1 MPSTVGSLP
10 SVQRHCSSPLTVVL
24 RPRHFSTPI
33 LDESMTPFSCVLC
46 FGRSKV
52 GSVMPVDEFPSVE
65 KPGNSTMSQVDGGS
79 DGGSALPAVA
89 PRAAF
94 DEDNPDEESSA
105 TAKMSL
111 GTKVKILITFFQ
123 VCSVFWLEVD
133 LVMIMSR
140 VTVVMAWLLMFRGCV
155 VVVPV
160 LLLLMLL
167 LLLLL
172 LMLLLMLLLLSMR
185 VIVFDILDHLIVF
198 LCVGVRTNGT
208 RSCSL

>member
-1 MPSTVGSLP
+1 MATVECG
-10 SVQRHCSSPLTVVL
+10 VVL
-24 RPRHFSTPI
+24 AAVVWFW
-33 LDESMTPFSCVLC
+33 DQSMTPYSWGLC
-46 FGRSKV
+46 FDRSKV

-123 VCSVFWLEVD
+123 VCSV
-133 LVMIMSR
+133 I
-140 VTVVMAWLLMFRGCV
+140 VVGSGLGDDYVSCNCGDGMAAYVSWMRGCRTSV
-155 VVVPV
+155 VVVDV
-160 LLLLMLL
+160 AAL
-167 LLLLL
+167 
-172 LMLLLMLLLLSMR
+172 
-185 VIVFDILDHLIVF
+185 VIVVDVAVDV
-198 LCVGVRTNGT
+198 VVVVVVDESNRVRY
-208 RSCSL
+208 S